1 MGCEVGNLKLET
13 GNWKDSGKPGVK
25 HRDED
30 QNFPYLSS
38 LGATLLSVT
47 ASGSMGRWTSG
58 YRRLSPTAQ
67 VKQSLISSLRH
78 LLRGSEPLAWQA
90 FGLASV
96 PSFQFLVSGTGR
108 ALRAVGRLSG

>member
-1 MGCEVGNLKLET
+1 MGCEVENLKRET

-58 YRRLSPTAQ
+58 YRRLSPTVQA
-67 VKQSLISSLRH
+67 KQSLVSSLRH
-78 LLRGSEPLAWQA
+78 LLRGSEPSAWQA
-90 FGLASV
+90 VGLTSV

-108 ALRAVGRLSG
+108 TLQAVGRLSE